1 MNVLEIQIIDP
12 RVMPI
17 FRAMELRG
25 WILIEPTLVEASDRD
40 NDIAD
45 MTEEEFRIH
54 LTELKEAL
62 T

>member
-17 FRAMELRG
+17 FQAMELRG
-25 WILIEPTLVEASDRD
+25 WVLIEPTLVDADDRD
-40 NDIAD
+40 SEIAD

-54 LTELKEAL
+54 LTALKEAL

>member
-17 FRAMELRG
+17 FQAMELRG
-25 WILIEPTLVEASDRD
+25 WILIEPTLVAVTDGGNE
-40 NDIAD
+40 IAD
-45 MTEEEFRIH
+45 MTDEEFRIH
-54 LTELKEAL
+54 LAELKEAL

>member
-1 MNVLEIQIIDP
+1 MKVLEIQIIDP

-45 MTEEEFRIH
+45 MTEEECRIH